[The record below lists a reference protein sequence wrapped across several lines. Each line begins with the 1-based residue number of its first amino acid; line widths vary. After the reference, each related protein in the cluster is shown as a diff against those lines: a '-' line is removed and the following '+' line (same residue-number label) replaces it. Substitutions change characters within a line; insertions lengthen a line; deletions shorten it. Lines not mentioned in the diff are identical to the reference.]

1 MEGQFPCRT
10 AASAG
15 YCVAPTPAAPLLLPV
30 LELSSGLWC
39 WATRRPV
46 SIILGVG
53 SYFCGSTAGSWVFAP
68 GCWERWGGPG
78 RSFHVY
84 SATSLGSVPSCWRGL
99 HPFPHPYLSAVGWE
113 QAFPAGETP
122 LRSDKGMGVRVPPFV
137 LCPGTPSSASRSP
150 SMHGSWWMEWKKYAM
165 QSPALCCPFGEGAA
179 PPHPSFP

>member
-68 GCWERWGGPG
+68 GCWERWGGAWKEL
-78 RSFHVY
+78 SCILCHI
-84 SATSLGSVPSCWRGL
+84 LG
-99 HPFPHPYLSAVGWE
+99 
-113 QAFPAGETP
+113 
-122 LRSDKGMGVRVPPFV
+122 LRT
-137 LCPGTPSSASRSP
+137 L
-150 SMHGSWWMEWKKYAM
+150 
-165 QSPALCCPFGEGAA
+165 LLEGAA
-179 PPHPSFP
+179 SLSPPVSVSCWVGAGFPCR